1 MAPQDRHHD
10 SHERPGQKRGRLGLE
25 GANTLVQTLA
35 ILGAGAWGVYTF
47 VYEARIKPGL
57 APPSVSVKTDLAR
70 VGERGDRVAIRS
82 TVTRT
87 NVGQAGVRVL
97 GLTYTVVGIR
107 TRFAEPGAQGEAEMA
122 SREAAFRASLS
133 GMATVDSARD
143 YVRESGAPILR
154 QGVLFSG
161 ATTLP
166 TEPSDLN
173 PGESVS
179 RDVIVYVDRKA
190 FDAVRFEVRLAYAKE
205 DGPPVRLRFE
215 EGADGVLAAVP
226 AEPCPTPKCPLR
238 TTDFATEFS
247 LW

>member
-1 MAPQDRHHD
+1 MSPQTPSDKPP
-10 SHERPGQKRGRLGLE
+10 EKRRRLGLE

-57 APPSVSVKTDLAR
+57 APPSVSVKTDLVR

-97 GLTYTVVGIR
+97 GLTYTVIGIR
-107 TRFAEPGAQGEAEMA
+107 TRFAESGADEAARAAE
-122 SREAAFRASLS
+122 REAAFRAALTGTASLD
-133 GMATVDSARD
+133 VARD
-143 YVRESGAPILR
+143 YTRESGGTPILR
-154 QGVLFSG
+154 QGLLFSG
-161 ATTLP
+161 ATPLP
-166 TEPSDLN
+166 SEPSDLN

-179 RDVIVYVDRKA
+179 RDVIVYADRKA
-190 FDAVRFEVRLAYAKE
+190 YDAVRFEVRLAYAKE
-205 DGPPVRLRFE
+205 DDPPVRLRFE
-215 EGADGVLAAVP
+215 AGADGVLAAVP
-226 AEPCPTPKCPLR
+226 AKPCPAPTCPLR

>member
-1 MAPQDRHHD
+1 MSPQTPSDKPP
-10 SHERPGQKRGRLGLE
+10 EKRRRLGLE

-97 GLTYTVVGIR
+97 GLTYTVIGIR
-107 TRFAEPGAQGEAEMA
+107 TRFAESGADEAARAAE
-122 SREAAFRASLS
+122 REAAFRAALTGTASLD
-133 GMATVDSARD
+133 VARD
-143 YVRESGAPILR
+143 YTRESGGTPILR
-154 QGVLFSG
+154 QGLLFSG
-161 ATTLP
+161 ATPLP
-166 TEPSDLN
+166 SEPSDLK

-179 RDVIVYVDRKA
+179 RDVIVYADRKA
-190 FDAVRFEVRLAYAKE
+190 YDAVRFEVRLAYAKE
-205 DGPPVRLRFE
+205 DDPPVRLRFE
-215 EGADGVLAAVP
+215 AGADGVLAAVP
-226 AEPCPTPKCPLR
+226 AEPCPAPTCPLR

>member
-1 MAPQDRHHD
+1 MSPQTPSDKPP
-10 SHERPGQKRGRLGLE
+10 EKRRRLGLE

-97 GLTYTVVGIR
+97 GLTYTVIGIR
-107 TRFAEPGAQGEAEMA
+107 TRFAESGADEAARAAE
-122 SREAAFRASLS
+122 REAAFRAALTGTASLD
-133 GMATVDSARD
+133 VARD
-143 YVRESGAPILR
+143 YTRESGGTPILR
-154 QGVLFSG
+154 QGLLFSG
-161 ATTLP
+161 ATPLP
-166 TEPSDLN
+166 SEPSDLN

-179 RDVIVYVDRKA
+179 RDVIVYADRKA
-190 FDAVRFEVRLAYAKE
+190 YDAVRFEVRLAYAKE
-205 DGPPVRLRFE
+205 DDPPVRLRFE
-215 EGADGVLAAVP
+215 AGADGVLAAVP
-226 AEPCPTPKCPLR
+226 AEPCPAPTCPLR

>member
-1 MAPQDRHHD
+1 MAPQDRQPD
-10 SHERPGQKRGRLGLE
+10 RHEGPGRQRRGLGLE

-70 VGERGDRVAIRS
+70 VGVRGDRVAIRS

-107 TRFAEPGAQGEAEMA
+107 TRFSESSDDTAA
-122 SREAAFRASLS
+122 REAAFRASLS
-133 GMATVDSARD
+133 GTANVDAARD
-143 YVRESGAPILR
+143 YVRESGGMPILR
-154 QGVLFSG
+154 QGLLFSG
-161 ATTLP
+161 ATPLP
-166 TEPSDLN
+166 SEPSDLN

-179 RDVIVYVDRKA
+179 RDVIVYADRKT

-205 DGPPVRLRFE
+205 DDPPVRLRFE
-215 EGADGVLAAVP
+215 AGADGVLATVP
-226 AEPCPTPKCPLR
+226 AEPCPAPKCPLR
-238 TTDFATEFS
+238 ATDFATEFS

>member
-1 MAPQDRHHD
+1 MTTQGTLPREDR
-10 SHERPGQKRGRLGLE
+10 ERPRRERRRLGLD

-97 GLTYTVVGIR
+97 GLTYTVIGIR
-107 TRFAEPGAQGEAEMA
+107 TRFSEPGADEAA
-122 SREAAFRASLS
+122 REAAFKASLS
-133 GMATVDSARD
+133 GSANVDSARD
-143 YVRESGAPILR
+143 YVRESGGAPILR
-154 QGVLFSG
+154 QGLLFSG
-161 ATTLP
+161 ATPLP
-166 TEPSDLN
+166 SEPSDLN
-173 PGESVS
+173 PGESLS
-179 RDVIVYVDRKA
+179 RDVIVYADRKT

-205 DGPPVRLRFE
+205 DDPPVRLRFE
-215 EGADGVLAAVP
+215 AGADGVLATVP
-226 AEPCPTPKCPLR
+226 AEPCPAPKCPLR

>member
-1 MAPQDRHHD
+1 MTTQDLD
-10 SHERPGQKRGRLGLE
+10 TRGPRKARRRLGLE

-35 ILGAGAWGVYTF
+35 ILGAGVWGVYTF

-97 GLTYTVVGIR
+97 GLTYTVIGIR
-107 TRFAEPGAQGEAEMA
+107 TRFSEPGGDDAA
-122 SREAAFRASLS
+122 REAAFRASLTGTAS
-133 GMATVDSARD
+133 LDAARD
-143 YVRESGAPILR
+143 YRRESDGAPILR

-161 ATTLP
+161 ATDLP
-166 TEPSDLN
+166 SEPSELN

-179 RDVIVYVDRKA
+179 RDVIVYADRKS

-205 DGPPVRLRFE
+205 DDRPVRLRFE
-215 EGADGVLAAVP
+215 AGADGGLTTVP
-226 AEPCPTPKCPLR
+226 VEPCPAPKCPLR

>member
-1 MAPQDRHHD
+1 MAPTDRQPDRH
-10 SHERPGQKRGRLGLE
+10 EGPGRKRRGLGLE
-25 GANTLVQTLA
+25 GASTLVQTLA

-70 VGERGDRVAIRS
+70 VGEHGDRVAIRS

-107 TRFAEPGAQGEAEMA
+107 TRFSEPGDDTAA
-122 SREAAFRASLS
+122 REAAFRASLS
-133 GMATVDSARD
+133 GTANVDAARD
-143 YVRESGAPILR
+143 YVRESGGTPILR
-154 QGVLFSG
+154 QGLLFSG
-161 ATTLP
+161 ATPLP
-166 TEPSDLN
+166 SEPSDLN

-179 RDVIVYVDRKA
+179 RDVIVYVDRKT

-205 DGPPVRLRFE
+205 DDPPVRLRFE
-215 EGADGVLAAVP
+215 AGADGVLATVP
-226 AEPCPTPKCPLR
+226 AEPCPAPKCPLR

>member
-1 MAPQDRHHD
+1 MAPRDRHQD
-10 SHERPGQKRGRLGLE
+10 SHRRPDRTRRRLGLE

-57 APPSVSVKTDLAR
+57 APPSVSVKTDLVR

-97 GLTYTVVGIR
+97 GLTYTVIGLR
-107 TRFAEPGAQGEAEMA
+107 TRFSEPDREAAETTA
-122 SREAAFRASLS
+122 REAAFRAALS
-133 GMATVDSARD
+133 GSASVESARD

-161 ATTLP
+161 ATALP
-166 TEPSDLN
+166 SEPSELN

-179 RDVIVYVDRKA
+179 RDVIVYADRKA

-205 DGPPVRLRFE
+205 DDPPVRLRFE
-215 EGADGVLAAVP
+215 AGADGVLATVP
-226 AEPCPTPKCPLR
+226 VEPCPAPKCPLR

>member
-1 MAPQDRHHD
+1 MSP
-10 SHERPGQKRGRLGLE
+10 HENRKAASGKRRLGLE
-25 GANTLVQTLA
+25 GLNTLVQTLA

-70 VGERGDRVAIRS
+70 VGERDDRVAIRS

-97 GLTYTVVGIR
+97 GLTYTAIGIR
-107 TRFAEPGAQGEAEMA
+107 TRFAEPGAEAA
-122 SREAAFRASLS
+122 GREAAFRAALTGAASLD
-133 GMATVDSARD
+133 VARD
-143 YVRESGAPILR
+143 YVRESGATPILR

-161 ATTLP
+161 ATPLP
-166 TEPSDLN
+166 SEPSDLN

-179 RDVIVYVDRKA
+179 RDVIVYADRKA
-190 FDAVRFEVRLAYAKE
+190 YDAVRFEVRLAYAKE
-205 DGPPVRLRFE
+205 GDPPVRLRFE
-215 EGADGVLAAVP
+215 TGADGVLATVP
-226 AEPCPTPKCPLR
+226 AEPCPAPTCPLR

>member
-1 MAPQDRHHD
+1 MAPRDRHQD
-10 SHERPGQKRGRLGLE
+10 SHRRPDRTRRRLGLE

-97 GLTYTVVGIR
+97 GLTYTVVGLR
-107 TRFAEPGAQGEAEMA
+107 TRFSEPGAQGEAERA
-122 SREAAFRASLS
+122 ERAAAFRASLS
-133 GMATVDSARD
+133 GTASVDSARD
-143 YVRESGAPILR
+143 YRRENGAPILR
-154 QGVLFSG
+154 QGLLFSG
-161 ATTLP
+161 ATALP
-166 TEPSDLN
+166 SEPSELN

-179 RDVIVYVDRKA
+179 RDVIVYADRKA
-190 FDAVRFEVRLAYAKE
+190 FDAVRFEVRLAYARE
-205 DGPPVRLRFE
+205 DDPPVRLRFE
-215 EGADGVLAAVP
+215 EGADGGLATVP
-226 AEPCPTPKCPLR
+226 ADPCPAPKCPLR